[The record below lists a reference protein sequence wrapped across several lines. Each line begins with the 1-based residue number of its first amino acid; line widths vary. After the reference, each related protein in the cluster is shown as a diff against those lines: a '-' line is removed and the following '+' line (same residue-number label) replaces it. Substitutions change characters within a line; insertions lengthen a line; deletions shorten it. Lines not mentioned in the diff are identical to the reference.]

1 MITPSSPKRQLFYDR
16 GFSFF
21 SFHRASRPTPD
32 TLTTLNRTPG
42 ISPLALPLR
51 PNPAR
56 RTSSFSSTKLRQP
69 SLGTVGLVSYHRS
82 DRSFFFFSI
91 HMVVRTESSDL
102 LAVLDQLNTDTLSNG
117 GVGLLGLNTNLLQNN
132 SLGVRRA
139 TER

>member
-1 MITPSSPKRQLFYDR
+1 MITPSSPKRLPFYDR

-69 SLGTVGLVSYHRS
+69 SLGTVSFELVVHLSNRA
-82 DRSFFFFSI
+82 FFFFYR
-91 HMVVRTESSDL
+91 VLRTESSDL
-102 LAVLDQLNTDTLSNG
+102 LAVLDQLNTDTLSDG

-132 SLGVRRA
+132 SLGVRR
-139 TER
+139 TSER